1 MRQYIRHPSDIPINY
16 ELDNKISDQ
25 TEFLK
30 NISEGGLCFQSKSYI
45 EISAVII
52 IHIPIRTPPFEEK
65 GMVLWCSQSD
75 EMYDVGVQFK
85 DISSEFRVRMIE
97 QICQIEHYKNEIL
110 RIKGRKLTGKEAAS
124 EWIAKYA
131 KDFPT

>member
-1 MRQYIRHPSDIPINY
+1 MRQYIRHPSDIPISY
-16 ELDNKISDQ
+16 ELDEKISDQ

-30 NISEGGLCFQSKSYI
+30 NISEGGLRFQSKFYI
-45 EISAVII
+45 DTNSVII
-52 IHIPIRTPPFEEK
+52 IHIPLRTPPFEEK
-65 GMVLWCSQSD
+65 GIVLWCCKNGD
-75 EMYDVGVQFK
+75 LYDVGVQFH
-85 DISSEFRVRMIE
+85 DMSSEFRVRMVE
-97 QICQIEHYKNEIL
+97 QICQIEHYKNEIF